1 MSFHALDFRAVVDFR
16 KRARNIFKNLDLRE
30 CGFFLAEV
38 EELRG
43 QIASAPFE
51 LLQALRPMGLAL
63 WLGLSSL
70 KSALPSSLCSI
81 KLSSHIKP
89 DEPCRLNVDAD
100 LANVAMRSLES
111 QPVVMIA
118 GFGQKL

>member
-1 MSFHALDFRAVVDFR
+1 MAWRLGREMQRTGTVGPDYVLEVHVFLDFGKAMSLVYHGSL
-16 KRARNIFKNLDLRE
+16 NISFDL
-30 CGFFLAEV
+30 
-38 EELRG
+38 
-43 QIASAPFE
+43 
-51 LLQALRPMGLAL
+51 
-63 WLGLSSL
+63 
-70 KSALPSSLCSI
+70 SI